1 MKWMNASDTNY
12 GQFLL
17 FAGST
22 KSTAI
27 LYEHFKHL
35 KLNNFRNKLYLSMKI
50 SVYKKISYCLWKFL
64 SMNCPSMN
72 CPVYENFC
80 LWIVRLWIV
89 LSMKCP
95 VYELSCLWIVPS
107 MNCLS
112 MNCPSMKCP
121 SMKCPNAIKTV
132 CLST

>member
-1 MKWMNASDTNY
+1 MYTYTYTLGPYSDLTFVRNKPRLGYSLAYASGTNY

-50 SVYKKISYCLWKFL
+50 SVYKKISYCL
-64 SMNCPSMN
+64 
-72 CPVYENFC
+72 
-80 LWIVRLWIV
+80 
-89 LSMKCP
+89 
-95 VYELSCLWIVPS
+95 
-107 MNCLS
+107 
-112 MNCPSMKCP
+112 
-121 SMKCPNAIKTV
+121 
-132 CLST
+132 